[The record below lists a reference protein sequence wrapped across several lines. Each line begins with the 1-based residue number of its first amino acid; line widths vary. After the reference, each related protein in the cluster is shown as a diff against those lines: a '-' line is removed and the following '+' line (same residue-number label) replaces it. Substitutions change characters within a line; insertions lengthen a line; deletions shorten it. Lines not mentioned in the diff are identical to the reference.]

1 MVLARLVLV
10 LVRQEGLRGHGGAAG
25 RGVGGVCMSYISYVC
40 DEPVGQC
47 LAPMLLDLSI
57 F

>member
-1 MVLARLVLV
+1 MVVARLVLV